1 MLPVLQEHFEVEMRN
16 FSPEEYLPEEASF
29 EIYLDAPQRDLL
41 TCELYAVYG
50 EEKYNLFDSLDLTER
65 EGCAAGNADEGPGGG
80 IFQRL

>member
-1 MLPVLQEHFEVEMRN
+1 MDSFGKSGLYVAGTELPAFARDMLPVLQEHFEVEMRN

-50 EEKYNLFDSLDLTER
+50 
-65 EGCAAGNADEGPGGG
+65 GGK
-80 IFQRL
+80 I